1 MRVCV
6 FARVMDTAT
15 TSHAKFIECLRASK
29 CDDSKTGINLVT
41 ETNYNN
47 SSVLQATESLSLS
60 TLNAI
65 AQKAKVEIRV
75 SEFTVCPT
83 KVPDNQNFALLLKFL
98 LTVFIIF
105 CCMILGY
112 VFGPWLAKVLLGAV
126 SAVVQ
131 MRERMV
137 LDL

>member
-1 MRVCV
+1 ME
-6 FARVMDTAT
+6 AAP
-15 TSHAKFIECLRASK
+15 TSCAKFLECLRSLK
-29 CDDSKTGINLVT
+29 CDDSKTNINLVT
-41 ETNYNN
+41 ETKYNN
-47 SSVLQATESLSLS
+47 SSVLQATESLSLD

-65 AQKAKVEIRV
+65 AQKAKLEIRV

-83 KVPDNQNFALLLKFL
+83 KASDNQNLALLLKFL
-98 LTVFIIF
+98 LVIFIIF